1 MSTTAKSSQTGFSG
15 QDAQRESE
23 RAFSCGNSKYY
34 VVERGGCFIVR
45 RQDWLTRTFIGYA
58 HDIAEALTLIR
69 QNAGSV
75 TIRTIAAS

>member
-1 MSTTAKSSQTGFSG
+1 M
-15 QDAQRESE
+15 ESE

-34 VVERGGCFIVR
+34 VIECSGCFIVR

-69 QNAGSV
+69 QNAGSS